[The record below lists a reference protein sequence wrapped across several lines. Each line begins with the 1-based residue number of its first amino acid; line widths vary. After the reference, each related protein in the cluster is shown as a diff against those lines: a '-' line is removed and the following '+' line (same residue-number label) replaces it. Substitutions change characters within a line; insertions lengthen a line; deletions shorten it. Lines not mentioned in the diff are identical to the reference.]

1 MCSPCGR
8 RSPVVETPDNVAVF
22 DKEMGINHRDFF
34 RILPT
39 ALGTTDYERMG
50 TRIRMENGEKCLEIS
65 LGPEGKRTIALMTL
79 PVTMVN
85 LRFTNYGE
93 TELTRAMARFDL
105 YFRRGGG

>member
-1 MCSPCGR
+1 MAENSAE
-8 RSPVVETPDNVAVF
+8 SSKNSTVF

-34 RILPT
+34 RILPQ
-39 ALGTTDYERMG
+39 ALGTTDYARTG
-50 TRIRMENGEKCLEIS
+50 NRIRMESGKKRLEIS
-65 LGPEGKRTIALMTL
+65 LGPEGKRTIALMSL

-93 TELTRAMARFDL
+93 AELDDAMARFDL

>member
-1 MCSPCGR
+1 MCSPYGR
-8 RSPVVETPDNVAVF
+8 RSPVVKAPDTVTVF

-39 ALGTTDYERMG
+39 ALGTTEYERTG
-50 TRIRMENGEKCLEIS
+50 TRIRMENGDQCLEIS

-79 PVTMVN
+79 PMTQVT

-93 TELTRAMARFDL
+93 TELTRALARFDL